1 MARLIYGLDTN
12 AIHYSSIQLSEFP
25 AAAADYEGL
34 VYQYIGNTTEN
45 FINGFFYKCTEVS
58 AGNYTWEEVATATV
72 TVDDALS
79 NISENPIQNKII
91 TEEINKKLTAVD
103 NMPIAASKDAI
114 RLYVGESNSN
124 YTKGHIYKYE
134 IPESGVTYKC
144 YKSTSPD
151 EYTYIIIDVPESG
164 DTAFF
169 ATNGARVTD
178 EDLLKFN
185 GIIQSVEAD
194 TIEVDGQFFARF
206 QEGDFIAG
214 TGWSDLTSGIKFYQ
228 IGNGETLENAVSSK
242 NDDIFFVY
250 KNDGYE
256 TMYYLCFRSEVTQ
269 NIRRNDH
276 WTVYYNSTVTII
288 TKDRNGQVSSSVFD
302 LSNIKVPGAILA
314 YDYFG
319 TIDCDLMLSRQGN
332 NVYGALSKTQNRYR
346 IPRLKGLYDS
356 YILSQYPIVG
366 EIIVSDTGL
375 KYGEITE
382 VSDNTYTY
390 KTIKNTTGT
399 FTQSQISTDP
409 IPGPVYVCNALPII
423 NADDIPALDN
433 MTYTGSEFTFTYLG
447 ESFSDSSHGNIQK
460 GHTYFATFDTETNK
474 FIYKDI
480 TPAGGSVDQTY
491 DPTSANAQSGIAV
504 KQAIDSVVVPYTAVA
519 YDDFDP
525 SSLTPGVLYLVY

>member
-1 MARLIYGLDTN
+1 MATGILDNIKEAVQASLNVSQMKNLTTPIIIDGSEYSTVETALN
-12 AIHYSSIQLSEFP
+12 AINSKS
-25 AAAADYEGL
+25 
-34 VYQYIGNTTEN
+34 
-45 FINGFFYKCTEVS
+45 
-58 AGNYTWEEVATATV
+58 ATV

-103 NMPIAASKDAI
+103 NMPASANNGAI
-114 RLYVGESNSN
+114 RLYVGETDAN

-144 YKSTSPD
+144 YKSTSAD

-164 DTAFF
+164 DTAFS

-185 GIIQSVEAD
+185 VTIQSVEAD

-269 NIRRNDH
+269 NIRRDDS
-276 WTVYYNSTVTII
+276 WTVYYKSKVTII
-288 TKDRNGQVSSSVFD
+288 TKKRTGQVSSSVFD
-302 LSNIKVPGAILA
+302 FGNIKVPGAILA
-314 YDYFG
+314 YDYSG
-319 TIDCDLMLSRQGN
+319 TIDCDLMLSSQGN
-332 NVYGALSKTQNRYR
+332 NVYGALFKTQNRYR
-346 IPRLKGLYDS
+346 IPQLEGLYDS
-356 YILSQYPIVG
+356 YVLSQYPTVG
-366 EIIVSDTGL
+366 AIIVSDAGL

-382 VSDNTYTY
+382 VSDDTYTY
-390 KTIKNTTGT
+390 KTIAKATGT

-409 IPGPVYVCNALPII
+409 IQGPVYVCNALPIT
-423 NADDIPALDN
+423 NADDVPARDD
-433 MTYTGSEFTFTYLG
+433 MFYTGSEFTFTYLG

-480 TPAGGSVDQTY
+480 TSAGGSVDQTY
-491 DPTSANAQSGIAV
+491 DPTSTNPQSGTAV
-504 KQAIDSVVVPYTAVA
+504 AQAINSVVVPYTAVA

-525 SSLTPGVLYLVY
+525 SSLTSGVLYLVY